1 MTDSGA
7 AYNAALAVM
16 DNHIQALNARD
27 EVALAETL
35 HFPHYR
41 LTQGRMQVWDT
52 PDEYFRDFKARAGD
66 GWDHSA
72 WDSRELIAAGP
83 DKVHLD
89 VRFTRY
95 RADGSA
101 LGQFRSLWIIA
112 RIDGTWAAQMRSSFA
127 A

>member
-1 MTDSGA
+1 MTDNND
-7 AYNAALAVM
+7 AYAAALTVM
-16 DNHIQALNARD
+16 DNHIAALNARD
-27 EVALAETL
+27 EVALADTL

-41 LTQGRMQVWDT
+41 LTQGRMQIWET
-52 PDEYFRDFKARAGD
+52 PDEYFAGFIARAGD

-72 WDSRELIAAGP
+72 WDSRDLIAGGA

-112 RIDGTWAAQMRSSFA
+112 CIDGKWAAQMRSSFA
-127 A
+127 S